1 MAQPLNYPDIAGE
14 PHEFG
19 GAVQWIFT
27 AAALAF
33 LLGRLGPFINE
44 REGDAEFA
52 GNLFGTGLLEG
63 VAEDFV

>member
-1 MAQPLNYPDIAGE
+1 MRASGVEHGNIAR
-14 PHEFG
+14 G
-19 GAVQWIFT
+19 GAVERVFA

-33 LLGRLGPFINE
+33 LLGRLGPFVNE